1 MQYEVIYMNSFH
13 LYQRKQRVVR
23 DVQRDSLPA
32 VVSNKLEALHVLAAS
47 LLEEVISIEKNS
59 EAVERS
65 KMDLSEE
72 VHRFEKDIIRCALVR
87 TGWRLRKAARL
98 LNIKPPTL
106 HSKMKRYGL
115 LGPSGDLGEHQT
127 EIES

>member
-1 MQYEVIYMNSFH
+1 MQYEVINMNSVL

-23 DVQRDSLPA
+23 EVQRDTLPP

-59 EAVERS
+59 EAVERTN
-65 KMDLSEE
+65 MDLSEE
-72 VHRFEKDIIRCALVR
+72 VHRFERDIIRCALVR
-87 TGWRLRKAARL
+87 TGGRLRKAARL

-115 LGPSGDLGEHQT
+115 IGPSGDFLDHQT
-127 EIES
+127 EMPS